1 MTPTKSAKKLALLAE
16 TVDAGAGNAH
26 ESAMGSERPLPQQ
39 ALRPAKGRP
48 PQAPTIG
55 FTVRLRPEIAELL
68 QRLTADL
75 QARAIRGE
83 LARRDATIAAVV
95 EEGLRLYAKI
105 HEK

>member
-1 MTPTKSAKKLALLAE
+1 MNPTKSAKKLALLAE

-26 ESAMGSERPLPQQ
+26 ESAMGSDRPQPE
-39 ALRPAKGRP
+39 AIRPTKGRP
-48 PQAPTIG
+48 PQTPTIG
-55 FTVRLRPEIAELL
+55 FTLRLHPEAAELL

-83 LARRDATIAAVV
+83 LARKDATIAAVV
-95 EEGLRLYAKI
+95 EEGLRLYAKK